1 MGKMIVKVVDGRGNV
16 ISRNEMTWDDRISG
30 KDYTKKEKV
39 CGVKITRDN
48 GDVLVDTTSRKG
60 DFNRP
65 HFKNNHGKA
74 NWQKK
79 NLNNNKNKDKVA
91 NDEQPKPS
99 IEKALENIQKQEE
112 QPKEGPKKKV
122 DKKALKQK
130 LNNIAKNSLED
141 DHNYYDEY
149 SEYEDSPSH
158 EKIIKS
164 NRKGE

>member
-16 ISRNEMTWDDRISG
+16 ISRNEMTWDDRISAR
-30 KDYTKKEKV
+30 DYTKKEKV

-79 NLNNNKNKDKVA
+79 NLNDNKKKEKID

-112 QPKEGPKKKV
+112 QPKEEPKKKV

-149 SEYEDSPSH
+149 SEYEDSPSY
-158 EKIIKS
+158 EK
-164 NRKGE
+164 